1 MDSNET
7 CPPGLEAAMGVLGK
21 KWTGLILRALMDGP
35 RRFTS
40 ISGYVPG
47 LSDRLLSQRLQE
59 LETVKIVQRS
69 VNDQRPVLVEYN
81 LTEKGPDLRHVFEA
95 IQAWSDRWES
105 VETTAHRNRP
115 DPNQPTTILAL
126 EP

>member
-1 MDSNET
+1 MDWNET
-7 CPPGLEAAMGVLGK
+7 CPPGMEAAMGVLGK

-40 ISGYVPG
+40 ISGFVLG

-59 LETVKIVQRS
+59 LESVKIVQRH
-69 VNDQRPVLVEYN
+69 VYDQRPVLVEYD
-81 LTEKGPDLRHVFEA
+81 LTEKGRDMRGVFEA

-105 VETTAHRNRP
+105 PETTV
-115 DPNQPTTILAL
+115 Q
-126 EP
+126 

>member
-7 CPPGLEAAMGVLGK
+7 CSPGLEAAMGVLGK

-59 LETVKIVQRS
+59 LETVKIVQRH
-69 VNDQRPVLVEYN
+69 VYDQRPVLVEYD
-81 LTEKGPDLRHVFEA
+81 LTEKGRDMRHVFEA

-105 VETTAHRNRP
+105 VETKA
-115 DPNQPTTILAL
+115 
-126 EP
+126 E

>member
-7 CPPGLEAAMGVLGK
+7 CPPGLEAAMDVLGK
-21 KWTGLILRALMDGP
+21 KWMGLILRALMDGP
-35 RRFTS
+35 RRFTE

-59 LETVKIVQRS
+59 LEEVEIVQRR
-69 VNDQRPVLVEYN
+69 VYNQRPVLIEYD
-81 LTEKGPDLRHVFEA
+81 LTDKGRDLRRVFEA

-105 VETTAHRNRP
+105 VHSGSA
-115 DPNQPTTILAL
+115 
-126 EP
+126 